1 MPKYNIDERQ
11 LAEDIEIVMEGKTY
25 VIKKI
30 TADLMK
36 QVTDIG
42 KSNEIDAPV
51 KQLAV
56 LLGVESTE
64 IQDVDIRK
72 IGKALTFITQIIE
85 KGISDLKNA

>member
-1 MPKYNIDERQ
+1 MPKYNIDETQ
-11 LAEDIEIVMEGKTY
+11 LAEAIEIVMEGKTY

-36 QVTDIG
+36 QVTDIQ

-56 LLGVESTE
+56 LLGVESAE

-72 IGKALTFITQIIE
+72 IGKALTFITQTIE
-85 KGISDLKNA
+85 KGIGDLKNA